1 MNTISSQSKTFKT
14 SITKEEIAELP
25 IEEFNGQIE
34 IVQTIE
40 EVKKALEIL
49 KEQKLLGFDSET
61 KPSFVKG
68 KINNVCLIQLS
79 TLSTCYLFRI
89 NMADMLSDIIS
100 EIMENENIMK
110 IGLSLKDDFSG
121 INKLQNFSPNN
132 FIDLQKYV
140 KQFGITDNSLSKI
153 YAIVFNKKISKSQRL
168 TNWEAETLTDKQMKY
183 AALDAWAA
191 LVIYQQL
198 KNEVK

>member
-40 EVKKALEIL
+40 EAKKALEIL

-68 KINNVCLIQLS
+68 KINNVC
-79 TLSTCYLFRI
+79 FARR
-89 NMADMLSDIIS
+89 
-100 EIMENENIMK
+100 
-110 IGLSLKDDFSG
+110 G
-121 INKLQNFSPNN
+121 
-132 FIDLQKYV
+132 
-140 KQFGITDNSLSKI
+140 
-153 YAIVFNKKISKSQRL
+153 
-168 TNWEAETLTDKQMKY
+168 
-183 AALDAWAA
+183 
-191 LVIYQQL
+191 
-198 KNEVK
+198 

>member
-34 IVQTIE
+34 VVQTIE
-40 EVKKALEIL
+40 EAKKALGIL

-89 NMADMLSDIIS
+89 NMAEMLSDIIS

-140 KQFGITDNSLSKI
+140 KQFGIADNSLSKI

-168 TNWEAETLTDKQMKY
+168 TNWEAETLTDRQMKY

>member
-40 EVKKALEIL
+40 EAKKALEIL

-132 FIDLQKYV
+132 FIDLQKYG
-140 KQFGITDNSLSKI
+140 KPFGITDNSLSKI

>member
-34 IVQTIE
+34 VVQTIE
-40 EVKKALEIL
+40 EAKKALGIL
-49 KEQKLLGFDSET
+49 KKQKLLGFDSET

-89 NMADMLSDIIS
+89 NMAEMLSDIIS

-121 INKLQNFSPNN
+121 INKLQNFSSNN

-140 KQFGITDNSLSKI
+140 KQFGIADNSLSKI

>member
-40 EVKKALEIL
+40 EAKKALEIL

-68 KINNVCLIQLS
+68 KINNVCLIKLS

>member
-34 IVQTIE
+34 VVQTIE
-40 EVKKALEIL
+40 EAKKALGIL
-49 KEQKLLGFDSET
+49 KKQKLLGFDSET

-89 NMADMLSDIIS
+89 NMAEMLSDIIS

-140 KQFGITDNSLSKI
+140 KQFGIADNSLSKI

>member
-40 EVKKALEIL
+40 EAKKALEIL

-153 YAIVFNKKISKSQRL
+153 YAIVYNKKISKSQRL

>member
-1 MNTISSQSKTFKT
+1 MNTISSQSKTLKT

-40 EVKKALEIL
+40 EAKKALEIL

>member
-1 MNTISSQSKTFKT
+1 MSTISSQNNIFRT
-14 SITKEEIAELP
+14 SISKEEIAELP

-40 EVKKALEIL
+40 EAKRALEIL
-49 KEQKLLGFDSET
+49 KSQTILGFDSET

-68 KINNVCLIQLS
+68 KSNNVCLIQLS

-89 NMADMLSDIIS
+89 NMAEMLGDIIKD
-100 EIMENENIMK
+100 IMENEDIVK

-121 INKLQNFSPNN
+121 INKLQNFKPNN

-140 KQFGITDNSLSKI
+140 KNFGIVDNSLSKI

-168 TNWEAETLTDKQMKY
+168 TNWEAETLTEKQMKY

-191 LVIYQQL
+191 LIIYQNL

>member
-40 EVKKALEIL
+40 EAKKALEIL

-89 NMADMLSDIIS
+89 NIADMLSDIIS

>member
-1 MNTISSQSKTFKT
+1 M
-14 SITKEEIAELP
+14 AE
-25 IEEFNGQIE
+25 
-34 IVQTIE
+34 
-40 EVKKALEIL
+40 
-49 KEQKLLGFDSET
+49 
-61 KPSFVKG
+61 
-68 KINNVCLIQLS
+68 
-79 TLSTCYLFRI
+79 
-89 NMADMLSDIIS
+89 MLSDIIS

-140 KQFGITDNSLSKI
+140 KQFGIADNSLSKI

>member
-40 EVKKALEIL
+40 EAKKALEIL